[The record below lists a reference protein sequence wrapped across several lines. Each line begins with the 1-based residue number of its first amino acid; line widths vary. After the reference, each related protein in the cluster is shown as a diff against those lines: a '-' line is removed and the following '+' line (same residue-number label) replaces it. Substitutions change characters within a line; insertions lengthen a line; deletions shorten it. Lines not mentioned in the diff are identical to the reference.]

1 MSTKLNLLDSR
12 VTAITH
18 PVTYFHSSEWKYA
31 QQRRSSRASSSV
43 DDGQDEDWRRGTA
56 NNGGNANNNNDQD
69 EQKRKQEQWS
79 KTISL
84 IFISGFFV
92 YLNVSY
98 LQEMEKLKRQMEE
111 KERELEEEKKR
122 KSGSVVAGTST
133 GAEPA
138 RARNREPRVKSTV
151 LTWNEFVTD
160 YLAKG
165 NVVDLV
171 ANRKSELVLV
181 RLKTPVEFANRKMDH
196 LFMQIPPD
204 MLENKLEMAQE
215 ELALENRVFI
225 QYKDNDFVNNL
236 LTFLLYGG
244 IFLILFRFG
253 RAAMNKMQSMQS
265 DMMSKMTEKKFQVVD
280 PHLKSGG
287 PRITFG
293 DVAGLHEAKIEIKE
307 FVDYLRD
314 PDRFKKLGAKVPK
327 GALLTGPPGCGK
339 TLLAKAV
346 ASEANV
352 PFFNVAGTEFIEMI
366 GGVGAQRVR
375 PTLI

>member
-1 MSTKLNLLDSR
+1 
-12 VTAITH
+12 
-18 PVTYFHSSEWKYA
+18 
-31 QQRRSSRASSSV
+31 
-43 DDGQDEDWRRGTA
+43 
-56 NNGGNANNNNDQD
+56 
-69 EQKRKQEQWS
+69 
-79 KTISL
+79 
-84 IFISGFFV
+84 
-92 YLNVSY
+92 
-98 LQEMEKLKRQMEE
+98 MEKLKRQMEE

-122 KSGSVVAGTST
+122 KPTDAIAAGETTAST

-138 RARNREPRVKSTV
+138 RARHREPRVKSTV

-165 NVVDLV
+165 NVIELV

-204 MLENKLEMAQE
+204 MLENKLETAQE
-215 ELALENRVFI
+215 ELRLEQRIFI
-225 QYKDNDFVNNL
+225 QYKDNDFFNNL

-244 IFLILFRFG
+244 LFFMLYRFG
-253 RAAMNKMQSMQS
+253 RAAMSKMQSMQS
-265 DMMSKMTEKKFQVVD
+265 DMMGKMTEKKFQVVD
-280 PHLKSGG
+280 PHLKAGG

-293 DVAGLHEAKIEIKE
+293 DVAGLHEAKVEIKE

-314 PDRFKKLGAKVPK
+314 PERFKRLGAKVPK

-375 PTLI
+375 YIYMHL

>member
-1 MSTKLNLLDSR
+1 MNVLNST
-12 VTAITH
+12 VTPITH
-18 PVTYFHSSEWKYA
+18 PITYFHSSEWKYA
-31 QQRRSSRASSSV
+31 QQRRPSRSSSSA
-43 DDGQDEDWRRGTA
+43 DESSDNDWKRGTA
-56 NNGGNANNNNDQD
+56 NNSNDNNGNSNEQD
-69 EQKRKQEQWS
+69 EQKRRQEQWS
-79 KTISL
+79 KNLSL
-84 IFISGFFV
+84 LFISVFFV

-122 KSGSVVAGTST
+122 KPGATTVAGATEST

-151 LTWNEFVTD
+151 LTWNEFVAD

-165 NVVDLV
+165 NVIELV

-204 MLENKLEMAQE
+204 MLENKLETAQE
-215 ELALENRVFI
+215 ELALEQRIFI

-244 IFLILFRFG
+244 VFFMLYRFG
-253 RAAMNKMQSMQS
+253 RAAMNKMQNMQS

-280 PHLKSGG
+280 PHLKAGG

-293 DVAGLHEAKIEIKE
+293 DVAGLHEAKVEIKE

-314 PDRFKKLGAKVPK
+314 PDRFKRLGAKVPK

-375 PTLI
+375 YIQ